1 MKGRANDK
9 TSASTDTASLSR
21 LLEFARPEARPIA
34 LAFATVAVTS
44 GIQLLFPLAF
54 GHILDLAL
62 QPVPAMPAEYVA
74 FGLLG
79 MFAVNGVLISLR
91 SALLM
96 LSGER
101 IAASI
106 RSRLFA
112 AMLSQEVA
120 YFDRRATGD
129 LMNVMASDTVF
140 VQKGLTNNAVTMMR
154 SGVSAVGGAGLLVY
168 LSPTLAAVSL
178 CLIPPLGFMA
188 MKFGRYL
195 RDQQKEVQEAL
206 SRILET
212 SESVVSNIRTVRQF
226 DQEHREMSTF
236 DDRVQHSYHES
247 RKVGVPQAVFDGM
260 AYLAGN
266 MALVAVL
273 GYGGSMVTSGA
284 ITAGEL
290 TSFLM
295 YSMSVGLSVMS
306 MFSAYTDAMRAAGAG
321 VRIVEV
327 MDRESLMPSNAG
339 GRTLPSFRGDVSFHD
354 VHFTYPSRPNVSVLT
369 GLSLHVP
376 PGRVLALVGASG
388 CGKSTVG
395 ALLTALYAV
404 DRGSIRFDGVDL
416 QDLDPRWVRRAIGV
430 VAQEPVLFSGNILDN
445 LRYGM
450 PYATR
455 AEVEAV
461 AMKANA
467 HDFISQFPDGYE
479 TLVGERGLQ
488 LSGGQKQRLAIAR
501 ALLKDPAV
509 LVLDEATSALD
520 AESERAVQSALEA
533 AMKGRTVVTIAHR
546 LSTMRSA
553 DTVALL
559 QDGRIAELG
568 TYTELAATEGDS
580 FDRVYILS
588 AALVYVLDCALNIQ
602 EAGRSTQA

>member
-1 MKGRANDK
+1 M
-9 TSASTDTASLSR
+9 TMPLSSCH
-21 LLEFARPEARPIA
+21 FC
-34 LAFATVAVTS
+34 
-44 GIQLLFPLAF
+44 
-54 GHILDLAL
+54 
-62 QPVPAMPAEYVA
+62 
-74 FGLLG
+74 
-79 MFAVNGVLISLR
+79 
-91 SALLM
+91 
-96 LSGER
+96 
-101 IAASI
+101 
-106 RSRLFA
+106 
-112 AMLSQEVA
+112 AMLRAEVEAVAMKANAHDFISQFPDGYETLVA

-212 SESVVSNIRTVRQF
+212 SESVVSNIRT
-226 DQEHREMSTF
+226 EHREMSTF

-455 AEVEAV
+455 
-461 AMKANA
+461 
-467 HDFISQFPDGYE
+467 
-479 TLVGERGLQ
+479 TLQSLRAFAAAQAQ
-488 LSGGQKQRLAIAR
+488 LAAIATAAAEWKLR
-501 ALLKDPAV
+501 LDPQV
-509 LVLDEATSALD
+509 LGPKPSA
-520 AESERAVQSALEA
+520 
-533 AMKGRTVVTIAHR
+533 
-546 LSTMRSA
+546 
-553 DTVALL
+553 
-559 QDGRIAELG
+559 G
-568 TYTELAATEGDS
+568 TYGW
-580 FDRVYILS
+580 
-588 AALVYVLDCALNIQ
+588 
-602 EAGRSTQA
+602 